1 MGVTCFALNCAGNYC
16 CGVDNEFQGNI
27 IFKPINSNLIDDE
40 SKFSEEEK
48 QILRKCENLLVQSEE
63 ERGKIADKFKDLIDN
78 TGAGVL
84 SQPTL
89 ERSLIAYI
97 IYLFEQ
103 IISCAKAKK
112 VVFDKNDFSLTKFV
126 SITKEKPF
134 ISFNQEALDNLK
146 AKYGFDINMI
156 DSLIK
161 GKKSIINFLSSMIDT
176 KTVIEKQ
183 YEMVKGLILDFG
195 KNYRLV
201 TKLKDA
207 IEGIK
212 FIFNY
217 FSEIT
222 SGILSVENQLSNPR
236 KIDLFYRIA
245 QDAANKGITDPK
257 ELVLIYSL
265 GDNCGSTSKWE
276 ENVCYKKVEILKF

>member
-16 CGVDNEFQGNI
+16 CGLDNEFQGNI

-161 GKKSIINFLSSMIDT
+161 GKKSIINFLSSMVDT

>member
-161 GKKSIINFLSSMIDT
+161 GKKSIINFLSSMVDT

-217 FSEIT
+217 FSEIA